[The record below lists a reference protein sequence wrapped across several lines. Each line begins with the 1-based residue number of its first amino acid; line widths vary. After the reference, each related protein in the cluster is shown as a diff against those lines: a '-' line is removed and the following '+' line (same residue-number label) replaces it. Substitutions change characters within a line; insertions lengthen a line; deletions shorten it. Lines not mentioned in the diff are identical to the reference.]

1 MGLLVAVGSVSW
13 WSAEFEPWRGR
24 SPADLST
31 RRFVVRHLRR
41 QHDRTIP
48 FGPPGRFFQRPS
60 PTSKGVPLRTDLVFA
75 LALGIGVVAG
85 LRSLTA
91 PAAVSWAA
99 HLGWLQLQ
107 DSSLAFM
114 GSTLAVVIFSLLA
127 SAEYVADLLPSTPR
141 RTTPGPL
148 IARLVM
154 GALCGACLCASGSR
168 PVSIGAVLGG
178 LGGLFGAFAGYQAR
192 TGLVKALGV
201 KDRVIALL
209 EDAVTIVL
217 AWVIVSWR

>member
-1 MGLLVAVGSVSW
+1 LNLS
-13 WSAEFEPWRGR
+13 RGA
-24 SPADLST
+24 AD
-31 RRFVVRHLRR
+31 R
-41 QHDRTIP
+41 QHATSDGSTIVQSP
-48 FGPPGRFFQRPS
+48 FGLQADSFRDPLLPP
-60 PTSKGVPLRTDLVFA
+60 KGVPLHTDLVFA
-75 LALGIGVVAG
+75 LAFGIGVVAG

-114 GSTLAVVIFSLLA
+114 GSTPAVVIFSLLA

-148 IARLVM
+148 IARIVM

-192 TGLVKALGV
+192 IGLVKALGV

-217 AWVIVSWR
+217 AWVFVSWR

>member
-1 MGLLVAVGSVSW
+1 MAL
-13 WSAEFEPWRGR
+13 
-24 SPADLST
+24 
-31 RRFVVRHLRR
+31 H
-41 QHDRTIP
+41 
-48 FGPPGRFFQRPS
+48 
-60 PTSKGVPLRTDLVFA
+60 TDLVFA
-75 LALGIGVVAG
+75 LAFGMGVVAG

-99 HLGWLQLQ
+99 RLGWLQLQ

-114 GSTLAVVIFSLLA
+114 GSTPAVVIFSLLA

-148 IARLVM
+148 IARIVM

-168 PVSIGAVLGG
+168 PVSIGVVLGG